1 MRNVITLTT
10 DFGLQDYYVS
20 AMKAV
25 MLNIAADARLVDI
38 SHGVP
43 SQDIMAGSW
52 ILKNSAMLFPS
63 GTVHTVVI
71 DPGVGTERDPI
82 ALEIEDQ
89 YFVGPD
95 NGIFSLLTRDTVY
108 RAVRLT
114 NERYWRENPSNTF
127 HGRDIFAP
135 VAAHLSQGVPFKKL
149 GDPVKDLVTY
159 KWTVP
164 IADKDGLEGMV
175 IHIDK
180 FGNLIT
186 NITEDLL
193 EEVID
198 AKDVRIYVGN
208 TILDDIATTFGK
220 VTEGEPV
227 AYIGSSGMLE
237 IGINKGS
244 AEEMLSVQKG
254 AQISLILQK
263 ESQPEP

>member
-25 MLNIAADARLVDI
+25 MLGIAPEVRLVDI
-38 SHGVP
+38 SHDIP

-52 ILKNSAMLFPS
+52 ILHNSAMLFPS
-63 GTVHTVVI
+63 GTVHTVVV
-71 DPGVGTERDPI
+71 DPGVGTDRKPI
-82 ALEIEDQ
+82 ALKIDDQ

-95 NGIFSLLTRDTVY
+95 NGIFSLLTAEKDFK
-108 RAVRLT
+108 AVRLS
-114 NERYWRENPSNTF
+114 NVKYWRSNPSNTF

-135 VAAHLSQGVPFKKL
+135 VAAHLSQGVELEEL
-149 GDPVKDLVTY
+149 GESLDDLVTY
-159 KWTVP
+159 RWSVP

-186 NITEDLL
+186 NLPASLIED
-193 EEVID
+193 VIED
-198 AKDVRIYVGN
+198 KSVKIYVGN
-208 TILDDIATTFGK
+208 TILDEIVTTFGS
-220 VTEGEPV
+220 VTEGEPA

-237 IGINKGS
+237 IGINKGN
-244 AEEMLSVQKG
+244 AEKMLGVQKG

-263 ESQPEP
+263 ESQI

>member
-1 MRNVITLTT
+1 MRSVITLTT

-25 MLNIAADARLVDI
+25 MLDIAPDARLVDI
-38 SHGVP
+38 SHEIP

-52 ILKNSAMLFPS
+52 ILKNSTMLFPS
-63 GTVHTVVI
+63 NTVHTVVI

-82 ALEIEDQ
+82 ALRINDQ

-95 NGIFSLLTRDTVY
+95 NGIFSLLTQEHDFQ
-108 RAVRLT
+108 AVRLT
-114 NERYWRENPSNTF
+114 NDKYWRENPSNTF

-135 VAAHLSQGVPFKKL
+135 VAAHLSSGIDLTEL
-149 GDPVKDLVTY
+149 GEPIEDLVTY
-159 KWTVP
+159 RWTVP

-186 NITEDLL
+186 NITESLL
-193 EEVID
+193 EDVIGE
-198 AKDVRIYVGN
+198 KDVKIYVGN
-208 TILDDIATTFGK
+208 TILSEIAPTFGA
-220 VTEGEPV
+220 VPEGEPV

-237 IGINKGS
+237 VAINQGN
-244 AEEMLSVQKG
+244 AEQMLSVQKG

-263 ESQPEP
+263 ESQA